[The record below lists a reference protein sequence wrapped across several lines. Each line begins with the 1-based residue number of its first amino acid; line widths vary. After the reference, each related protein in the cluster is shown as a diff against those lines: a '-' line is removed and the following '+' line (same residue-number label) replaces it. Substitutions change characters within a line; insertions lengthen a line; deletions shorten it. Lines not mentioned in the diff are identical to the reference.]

1 MSAADAGRQQ
11 NDDAV
16 RRIRAESAGRI
27 EGQRRRRAFSSWCA
41 LATLAGGI
49 SLAALD
55 EHEMRVSPP
64 VAAVARRP
72 PDVRVEMGPVTLTPP
87 RPVPAIVPKKHR
99 CYLWEDDLFEPSVRR
114 CIAWT
119 AGERLRRLHPGPRC
133 GGSGRP

>member
-1 MSAADAGRQQ
+1 MSAADGRQR

-16 RRIRAESAGRI
+16 RRIRDESARRVEGGRH
-27 EGQRRRRAFSSWCA
+27 RRAFASWCA

-55 EHEMRVSPP
+55 AHEMRLSPP

-72 PDVRVEMGPVTLTPP
+72 PEVRVEIGPVTLTPP
-87 RPVPAIVPKKHR
+87 RPAPAIAPKKHR

-119 AGERLRRLHPGPRC
+119 AHERLRRLHPGPRC
-133 GGSGRP
+133 GG